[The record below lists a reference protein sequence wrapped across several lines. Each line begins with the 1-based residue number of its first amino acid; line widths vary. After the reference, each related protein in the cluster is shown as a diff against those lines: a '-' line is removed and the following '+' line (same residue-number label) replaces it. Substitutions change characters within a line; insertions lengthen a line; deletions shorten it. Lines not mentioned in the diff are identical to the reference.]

1 VEVRIR
7 RVPLVD
13 ALATSGR
20 RTLGVST
27 LTGKLTVTIERDL
40 LIDALAVGG
49 PPPGARTRS
58 RF

>member
-1 VEVRIR
+1 
-7 RVPLVD
+7 
-13 ALATSGR
+13 
-20 RTLGVST
+20 VST

-49 PPPGARTRS
+49 PPPGARTRC